1 VPSIGDKFSCYS
13 PDHDVL
19 TLEHGWVPIAELTKE
34 HKVASLV
41 DGKLVYQNP
50 TEIQSYDYKGKMYK
64 LETNQVDLLVT
75 PNHRMYVSK
84 RSSKTKYEMPLAEN
98 VYGARRHYLKN
109 VESWEPELMQSTQ
122 EEFVFTDGIL
132 THFKLGDRALP
143 IGPWLAFLG
152 IWFAEGSSCRTHGYI
167 SISAYKP
174 RVKEALAVA
183 NLALNFDIRM
193 QQDKRGQDELNAWRI
208 YEKDVFN
215 FMSFMSCTK
224 SVNKKLPQWVFALPR
239 HLCQILLKGMLL
251 GDGHTMTNGTE
262 RYDTSSVH
270 LRDQFQQLCLH
281 AGYSANACLKYK
293 AGKES
298 TKANGYV
305 IKSTADAWRLTIVT
319 SQNSPIVN
327 KTVQQD
333 SWVDYD
339 GTVHCCTV
347 PRGNGVIYVRRNGK
361 VTWCGQSRHG
371 QKGTIGMLYRQED
384 MPFTKDGI
392 VPDIIVNPHAIP
404 SRMTIAQLMECLMGK
419 ACTSIGTYGDATP
432 FTELG
437 VEDIAEVLQ
446 AEGLE
451 RYGNEILYNSRTGEQ
466 IPTAVFIGPT
476 FYQRLKHMTCDK
488 VHSRSNAGPIV
499 LLTRQPSEG
508 RAREGGLRIG
518 EMEQEVHI
526 AHGIQSFLKER
537 FMESADN
544 YRLFVCKKCGF
555 MSIANPDANIFIC
568 KPCKNT
574 THFKEIRIPYA
585 AKLLFQEMQTMS
597 IGTRFI
603 TKSH

>member
-1 VPSIGDKFSCYS
+1 
-13 PDHDVL
+13 
-19 TLEHGWVPIAELTKE
+19 
-34 HKVASLV
+34 
-41 DGKLVYQNP
+41 
-50 TEIQSYDYKGKMYK
+50 M
-64 LETNQVDLLVT
+64 
-75 PNHRMYVSK
+75 
-84 RSSKTKYEMPLAEN
+84 
-98 VYGARRHYLKN
+98 
-109 VESWEPELMQSTQ
+109 
-122 EEFVFTDGIL
+122 
-132 THFKLGDRALP
+132 
-143 IGPWLAFLG
+143 
-152 IWFAEGSSCRTHGYI
+152 
-167 SISAYKP
+167 
-174 RVKEALAVA
+174 
-183 NLALNFDIRM
+183 
-193 QQDKRGQDELNAWRI
+193 
-208 YEKDVFN
+208 
-215 FMSFMSCTK
+215 
-224 SVNKKLPQWVFALPR
+224 
-239 HLCQILLKGMLL
+239 
-251 GDGHTMTNGTE
+251 
-262 RYDTSSVH
+262 
-270 LRDQFQQLCLH
+270 
-281 AGYSANACLKYK
+281 
-293 AGKES
+293 
-298 TKANGYV
+298 
-305 IKSTADAWRLTIVT
+305 DAWRLTVVT

-339 GTVHCCTV
+339 GKVHCCTV

-432 FTELG
+432 FTELS

-446 AEGLE
+446 SEGLE
-451 RYGNEILYNSRTGEQ
+451 RYGNEVLYNSRTGEQ
-466 IPTAVFIGPT
+466 IATQIFIGPT

-555 MSIANPDANIFIC
+555 MSIANPDANIFMC

-603 TKSH
+603 TKAT